1 MVATIDKWKHL
12 TMEDIRKLEE
22 ENRKELEER
31 IKSKEIAMAYRI
43 FIELKSRFTAG
54 VKCNMGLDEL
64 FVFIPFLS

>member
-43 FIELKSRFTAG
+43 FIALKSRFTAG
-54 VKCNMGLDEL
+54 VK
-64 FVFIPFLS
+64 